1 MTCKT
6 VGFKN

>member
-6 VGFKN
+6 QN

>member
-6 VGFKN
+6 HR